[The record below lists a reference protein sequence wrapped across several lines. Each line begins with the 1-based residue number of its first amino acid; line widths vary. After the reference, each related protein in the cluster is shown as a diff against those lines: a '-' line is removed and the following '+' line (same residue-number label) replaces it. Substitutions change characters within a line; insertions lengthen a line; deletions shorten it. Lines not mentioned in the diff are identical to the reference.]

1 MPVTLMESLLDRR
14 ILVSVRYTSGV
25 GGVRVSCHFFNSRR
39 DLDLLLNAAAVRRR
53 CLSVSRTEVK
63 PRLDL
68 GMP

>member
-39 DLDLLLNAAAVRRR
+39 DLDLLLNAAA
-53 CLSVSRTEVK
+53 
-63 PRLDL
+63 DFL
-68 GMP
+68 GRP